1 MEAFGHTPD
10 VISVEGEGWGFEE
23 IGLLGGHDALKR
35 GRFSTN
41 TILCSN
47 DRLAIGLLTACY
59 EQGIRVGRGEACL
72 IRVAGQDGHP
82 Y

>member
-1 MEAFGHTPD
+1 MKKL
-10 VISVEGEGWGFEE
+10 GFWR
-23 IGLLGGHDALKR
+23 GHDALKR

-72 IRVAGQDGHP
+72 IRVAGTGRASVFALHLSAFDHDFT
-82 Y
+82 